1 MASIIAGHSSE
12 AGLGDRLPFDLRAL
26 EIFLAVCETGAMAAA
41 ARRLKLTQPAVSQT
55 IAELETRSAVRLF
68 DRAVRPLGLTPAGW
82 LLRQR
87 ASALMAEAL
96 QIAPMLRETRRG
108 KLPLVRVGLVD
119 SLARVLTDPLATFLA
134 DCSEQNALLSGLTA
148 SHASALMARQL
159 DVILGVD
166 ELVDIDG
173 LERWPLLEEPYIV
186 VCPASLALAAG
197 PASDL
202 ASLAAAAPLIRFSA
216 RSKTGA
222 EIDTYLR
229 RLRLDIPR
237 RQEFDT
243 PYAVTASVAAGHGWA
258 ITTLLCVIE
267 AALPLGDMQ
276 IMPLPAPAL
285 RRHLTLV
292 ARDGELGSL
301 PRQLAM
307 HAVDALRKTC
317 RPFIALHCPWLD
329 DRFLIGDE
337 RH

>member
-1 MASIIAGHSSE
+1 MASTLAGHSSE

-119 SLARVLTDPLATFLA
+119 SLARVLTAPLAAFLA
-134 DCSEQNALLSGLTA
+134 DYSEQNALLSGLTA
-148 SHASALMARQL
+148 THASALMARQL

-166 ELVDIDG
+166 ELVDIEG

-186 VCPASLALAAG
+186 LCPASLAAG
-197 PASDL
+197 ASDL

-243 PYAVTASVAAGHGWA
+243 PYAVTAAVAAGQGWA
-258 ITTLLCVIE
+258 ITTVLCVIE
-267 AALPLGDMQ
+267 AGLPLGDVQ
-276 IMPLPAPAL
+276 IMPLPGPAL

-292 ARDGELGSL
+292 ARNGELGAL

-317 RPFIALHCPWLD
+317 RPFIALHCPWLT
-329 DRFLIGDE
+329 DRFLIGE
-337 RH
+337 EQH